1 MERSR
6 SGGTLGEAEDAP
18 RGSDRE
24 GQPIKR
30 VCVYCGSK
38 DGDSPRF
45 LEAAAEFGRALAAH
59 GLDLVYGGAQNGLM
73 GALAS
78 AVLEGGRHVIGVV
91 PRGLSHQEFAHPDLS
106 EHVLVEGMS
115 ERKALMAE
123 KGDAYVALPGGFGT
137 MDELFD
143 MLCGAQLGLH
153 RKPIG
158 LLNLD
163 GYYQPL
169 LDWIALAVQR
179 GFIPGALKDV
189 LLVRSDPNELVR
201 ALLTHPQPAHPAL
214 WNARQG

>member
-6 SGGTLGEAEDAP
+6 SGGTLGE
-18 RGSDRE
+18 RSD
-24 GQPIKR
+24 QIHR

-45 LEAAAEFGRALAAH
+45 REAAGAFGRALAEH

-91 PRGLSHQEFAHPDLS
+91 PRGLSHQEFAHPELS
-106 EHVLVEGMS
+106 EHVLVEGMY
-115 ERKALMAE
+115 ERKAMMAE

-143 MLCGAQLGLH
+143 MLCGAQIGLH